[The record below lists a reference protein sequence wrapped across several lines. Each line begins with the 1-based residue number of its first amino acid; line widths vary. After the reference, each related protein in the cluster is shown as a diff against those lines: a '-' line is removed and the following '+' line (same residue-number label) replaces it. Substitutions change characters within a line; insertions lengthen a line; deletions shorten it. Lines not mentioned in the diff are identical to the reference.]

1 MTRDAFFLFVVVGAS
16 AVAACGGST
25 SSDLTNPD
33 GSAGVDAGDA
43 GTSATDGL
51 PCDVDQLLSASCRS
65 CHSSPPT
72 SGAPMPMVTYADLI
86 APAKTQPQK
95 KVAQLA
101 AERMASTTA
110 PMPATGQ
117 LPVAQIATM
126 QNWVNAGMP
135 TGGCGIAGT
144 DPLSSP
150 PVCTSGANWTRGN
163 HGSVQMHPGD
173 ACITCHA
180 TSGGEA
186 PTFTAAGT
194 VFPSGHEP
202 NDCNGLD
209 PTSIGLEVV
218 LTDANGKDIPV
229 SVNSVGNFYY
239 TGALA
244 IPFTAR
250 LTENDGKVRAM
261 ATPQTSGDCNS
272 CHTQTGA
279 NGAPGRITAPF

>member
-1 MTRDAFFLFVVVGAS
+1 MTRASFFLFLAIGAAVGAG
-16 AVAACGGST
+16 CGGSV
-25 SSDLTNPD
+25 SSNLTANGD
-33 GSAGVDAGDA
+33 GGTGADAGGDG
-43 GTSATDGL
+43 GTSQTNGL
-51 PCDVDQLLSASCRS
+51 PCDVEQLLSTSCQS
-65 CHSSPPT
+65 CHSNPPT
-72 SGAPMPMVTYADLI
+72 SAAPMPMVTYADMI

-95 KVAQLA
+95 KVAELA

-110 PMPATGQ
+110 PMPATVQ
-117 LPVAQIATM
+117 LPAAQIAIM
-126 QNWVNAGMP
+126 QNWVNAGLP
-135 TGGCGIAGT
+135 PGGCGVSGT
-144 DPLSSP
+144 DPLNSP
-150 PVCTSGANWTRGN
+150 PICTSNSNWTRGN
-163 HGSVQMHPGD
+163 HGSPQMHPGD
-173 ACITCHA
+173 ACIACHS
-180 TSGGEA
+180 SGEGPA
-186 PTFTAAGT
+186 FTAAGT

-209 PTSIGLEVV
+209 PTVLGLQVV

-239 TGALA
+239 TGPLA
-244 IPFTAR
+244 SPFTAR